1 MKELTET
8 NGKSVKDLK
17 SYRTTI
23 RSIKSL
29 KLKINT
35 KINRFHILLDL
46 YECDDK
52 ALAKAS
58 LLEQK
63 IKKVLAQFEFEPKI
77 QTFYQ
82 FQPFGV
88 TAIVCA
94 EGIQLTMHTW
104 PEYKSAAMDIY
115 CFNSRRTA
123 TQVCDQIKAVFKSG
137 EYDMKVRK
145 R

>member
-1 MKELTET
+1 MDER
-8 NGKSVKDLK
+8 NNKDLK
-17 SYRTTI
+17 DIKSYRTI
-23 RSIKSL
+23 RSIKGL
-29 KLKINT
+29 KLKKDT
-35 KINRFHILLDL
+35 KINRVHVLMDI
-46 YECDDK
+46 YKCDDK

-63 IKKVLAQFEFEPKI
+63 VKKVLAQFEFEPKI

-94 EGIQLTMHTW
+94 NGLQITVHTW
-104 PEYKSAAMDIY
+104 PEFQSAAIDLY

-123 TQVCDQIKAVFKSG
+123 TQVCDQLKTMFKSG
-137 EYDMKVRK
+137 EYEMKVR
-145 R
+145 RR

>member
-1 MKELTET
+1 MNEPNKNLDNVKTYR
-8 NGKSVKDLK
+8 SV
-17 SYRTTI
+17 
-23 RSIKSL
+23 RSIKGL
-29 KLKINT
+29 KLKKQT
-35 KINRFHILLDL
+35 KINRVHVLLDL
-46 YECDDK
+46 YKCDDK
-52 ALAKAS
+52 VLAKAS

-63 IKKVLAQFEFEPKI
+63 VAKVLAQFELEPKI

-94 EGIQLTMHTW
+94 DGLQFTMHTW
-104 PEYKSAAMDIY
+104 PEYQSAALDMY

-123 TQVCDQIKAVFKSG
+123 TQICDQLMTMFKSG
-137 EYDMKVRK
+137 EYEMKVRK

>member
-1 MKELTET
+1 MNESNNKL
-8 NGKSVKDLK
+8 KDIK
-17 SYRTTI
+17 SYRTV

-29 KLKINT
+29 KLKKDT
-35 KINRFHILLDL
+35 KINRVHVLLDL
-46 YECDDK
+46 YQCDDK

-63 IKKVLAQFEFEPKI
+63 VKRVLVQFELEPKI

-94 EGIQLTMHTW
+94 GGMQFTVHTW
-104 PEYKSAAMDIY
+104 PEYKSAAIDLY
-115 CFNSRRTA
+115 SFDSRRTA
-123 TQVCDQIKAVFKSG
+123 MQICDQLKTMFKSS
-137 EYDMKVRK
+137 EYEMKVRK

>member
-1 MKELTET
+1 MNESNNNKTLKEMATYR
-8 NGKSVKDLK
+8 SVRSLK
-17 SYRTTI
+17 G
-23 RSIKSL
+23 L
-29 KLKINT
+29 KLKKET
-35 KINRFHILLDL
+35 KINRVHILLDL
-46 YECDDK
+46 YKCDDK
-52 ALAKAS
+52 AIAKAS

-63 IKKVLAQFEFEPKI
+63 IKKVVTQFELEPKI

-94 EGIQLTMHTW
+94 DGLQFTVHTW
-104 PEYKSAAMDIY
+104 PEYKSAAIDLY

-123 TQVCDQIKAVFKSG
+123 TQICDEIKTMFKSE
-137 EYDMKVRK
+137 EYEMKVRK

>member
-1 MKELTET
+1 MKELSET
-8 NGKSVKDLK
+8 NNKDVKDLK
-17 SYRTTI
+17 SYRTI
-23 RSIKSL
+23 RSIRSL
-29 KLKINT
+29 KLKKNT

-52 ALAKAS
+52 ALAKAD

-63 IKKVLAQFEFEPKI
+63 IKKVLAEFELEPKI

-94 EGIQLTMHTW
+94 QGVHLTMHTW
-104 PEYKSAAMDIY
+104 PEFKSAALDLY
-115 CFNSRRTA
+115 CFNTRRTA
-123 TQVCDQIKAVFKSG
+123 TQICDLIKTVFKSG
-137 EYDMKVRK
+137 EYEMKVRK

>member
-1 MKELTET
+1 MNEL
-8 NGKSVKDLK
+8 NKGVKNVK
-17 SYRTTI
+17 PFRTV

-29 KLKINT
+29 TLKKDT
-35 KINRFHILLDL
+35 KINRIHILLDL

-52 ALAKAS
+52 ALAKAG
-58 LLEQK
+58 LMEQK
-63 IKKVLAQFEFEPKI
+63 VKKILTQFELEPRI

-94 EGIQLTMHTW
+94 QGMQFTLHTW
-104 PEYKSAAMDIY
+104 PEYRSAALDLY
-115 CFNSRRTA
+115 SFGNRKKA
-123 TQVCDQIKAVFKSG
+123 TQICDQIKLMFKSG
-137 EYDMKVRK
+137 EYEMKVRK

>member
-1 MKELTET
+1 MDET
-8 NGKSVKDLK
+8 NNKNLNDIK
-17 SYRTTI
+17 SYRTI
-23 RSIKSL
+23 RSIKGL
-29 KLKINT
+29 KLKKDT
-35 KINRFHILLDL
+35 KINRVHVLMDI
-46 YECDDK
+46 YKCDDK

-63 IKKVLAQFEFEPKI
+63 VKKVLAQVEFEPKI

-94 EGIQLTMHTW
+94 QGLQFTLHTW
-104 PEYKSAAMDIY
+104 PEYKSAAVDLYSFDTRKKAI
-115 CFNSRRTA
+115 
-123 TQVCDQIKAVFKSG
+123 QICNQMKVIFRST

>member
-1 MKELTET
+1 MQDSTK
-8 NGKSVKDLK
+8 KVKDLK
-17 SYRTTI
+17 NYRTV

-29 KLKINT
+29 KLKKQT
-35 KINRFHILLDL
+35 RLNRFHIIFDL
-46 YECDDK
+46 YKCNDK
-52 ALAKAS
+52 ALGKAS

-63 IKKVLAQFEFEPKI
+63 VKKIFNHFNLETRI

-94 EGIQLTMHTW
+94 NGLQFTIHTW
-104 PEYKSAAMDIY
+104 PEYNSAAIDIY
-115 CFNSRRTA
+115 CFNSRETA
-123 TQVCDQIKAVFKSG
+123 TQVCDHLRKAFKCN
-137 EYDMKVRK
+137 EYEMKVRK

>member
-1 MKELTET
+1 MNEANNKNL
-8 NGKSVKDLK
+8 NDIKP
-17 SYRTTI
+17 YRTV

-29 KLKINT
+29 KLKKET
-35 KINRFHILLDL
+35 KINRVHVLLDL
-46 YECDDK
+46 YQCDDK

-63 IKKVLAQFEFEPKI
+63 VKRVLVQFELEPKI

-94 EGIQLTMHTW
+94 NGLQFTVHTW
-104 PEYKSAAMDIY
+104 PEYKSAAIDLY

-123 TQVCDQIKAVFKSG
+123 TQICDQIKTMFKSG
-137 EYDMKVRK
+137 EYEMKVRK

>member
-1 MKELTET
+1 MNESNKTL
-8 NGKSVKDLK
+8 KDLGT
-17 SYRTTI
+17 YRTV
-23 RSIKSL
+23 RSIKSF
-29 KLKINT
+29 KSKKEA
-35 KINRFHILLDL
+35 KINRVHILLDL
-46 YECDDK
+46 YKCSDK

-58 LLEQK
+58 LLEQRVKK
-63 IKKVLAQFEFEPKI
+63 ILVQFELEPKI

-94 EGIQLTMHTW
+94 DGLQFTVHTW
-104 PEYKSAAMDIY
+104 PEYQSAAIDLY

-123 TQVCDQIKAVFKSG
+123 TQICDELKNMFKSA
-137 EYDMKVRK
+137 EYEMKVRK